1 MLFYFKNHLTL
12 LFIFLILNHCQFQEA
27 SKNHGIIFLENRAN
41 KLIINT
47 TNKNDV
53 IKIIGNPHS
62 KSISNKNQWI
72 YIERIL
78 SKGEYHKLG
87 RNVLKS
93 NNVLVLE
100 FDKYGILKKKDF
112 YNKDDKQYVEFSNKE
127 TSNEITKKSF
137 IENLL
142 SSVKEKMYGRR
153 KWLVSNNC

>member
-1 MLFYFKNHLTL
+1 M
-12 LFIFLILNHCQFQEA
+12 
-27 SKNHGIIFLENRAN
+27 ENRAN

-112 YNKDDKQYVEFSNKE
+112 YNKDDKKYVEFSNKE

-153 KWLVSNNC
+153 K